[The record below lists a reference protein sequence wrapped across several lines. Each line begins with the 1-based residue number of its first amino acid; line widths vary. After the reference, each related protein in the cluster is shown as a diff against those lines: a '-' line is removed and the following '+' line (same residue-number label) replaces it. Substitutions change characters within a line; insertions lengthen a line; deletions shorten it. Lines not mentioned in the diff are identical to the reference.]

1 MEEYEKRELIDIKK
15 IIKKLLK
22 TLIDKIKIDKDK
34 NIEIF
39 YRFMT

>member
-1 MEEYEKRELIDIKK
+1 MKKRELINIKK
-15 IIKKLLK
+15 IIRKLLK

-39 YRFMT
+39 HRFIT